1 MNVTCTIIM
10 IIICLFFAQQ
20 IFAKDGDKIKD
31 MESYKE
37 VQESW
42 KNVKVEWQKIRDKTK
57 NYIKNYKEKK

>member
-1 MNVTCTIIM
+1 M